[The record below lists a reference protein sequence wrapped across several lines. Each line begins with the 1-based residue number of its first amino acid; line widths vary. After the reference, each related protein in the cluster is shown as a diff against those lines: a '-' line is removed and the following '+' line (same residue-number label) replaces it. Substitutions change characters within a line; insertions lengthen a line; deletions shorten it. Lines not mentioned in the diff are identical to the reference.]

1 MKGSPGRHDRALQ
14 ITGGVELQG
23 DICVSGSKN
32 AALPEMAAAF
42 LTTEKVTLQN
52 VPRVS
57 DTALMAEILQLAGGH
72 SVGDGKVE
80 IDTRHA
86 SKSEVPDELGRRMR
100 ATIVL
105 LGALLARFGHARV
118 PRPGGDDI
126 GARRVEQHLRG
137 LRQMG
142 AHIEESQEEI
152 VARADRLR
160 GERIVFD
167 LPTVTGT
174 ENILL
179 AAVTAEGRTEIFNA
193 AREPHVQDLCRLL
206 VKMGAHIDGIG
217 TERLIVEGT
226 KKLRGAEHTVIAD
239 YLEAGT
245 YAIAVAAAGGDLR
258 IECTRP
264 EDLELLLL
272 QLEQAGAR
280 VEAGENWFRV
290 ARDPHT
296 ALRPT
301 DMSTWTFPGFPT
313 DLQAQYMAL
322 MTQADGETVISEYVH
337 ENRFQ
342 HVRELA
348 KMGAGITVEGRL
360 HAIVHGPA
368 RLRGT
373 ELAIPDIR
381 SGAAL
386 VIAALCADG
395 ESVLRNAW
403 SVRIFV
409 KGEGV
414 VLNEPSATTGAG
426 ADSTQIIHNLI
437 GKARGLPRLF
447 KPEVV
452 VSVRSSAT
460 SSQRRA
466 VTEAAIAAGARQVW
480 LIDEPLAAAMGA
492 GLAIGEHRACAICE
506 IGAGTTE
513 VAVISRSGIVAVQS
527 IAVGGRALDRAIAE
541 QLGIGEQEAE
551 ALKIA
556 IGSAIP
562 MAEPL
567 VTSVADLEV
576 SSNDIAGAV
585 ARPLASIAAAIGTVL
600 SETPVALAADVR
612 ERGIVLSGGG
622 AQLRGLT
629 EFLAH
634 STGVPVVVADD
645 PQTSVVRGAGLALEN
660 FEVLKRNQSSVR

>member
-1 MKGSPGRHDRALQ
+1 MKGSLGQRDGALR
-14 ITGGVELQG
+14 INGGAELQG

-32 AALPEMAAAF
+32 AALPEMAAAI
-42 LTTEKVTLQN
+42 LTTEKVTLKN

-57 DTALMAEILQLAGGH
+57 DTEVMAEILQLAGGQT
-72 SVGDGKVE
+72 VGDGKIE
-80 IDTRHA
+80 INTGRA
-86 SKSEVPDELGRRMR
+86 TKSDVPDELGRRMR

-137 LRQMG
+137 LRLMG
-142 AHIEESQEEI
+142 AHIDESQDEI
-152 VARADRLR
+152 VASADRLR

-206 VKMGAHIDGIG
+206 VKMGAHIEGIG
-217 TERLIVEGT
+217 TERLIVDGT
-226 KKLRGAEHTVIAD
+226 SKLRGAEHTVIAD

-245 YAIAVAAAGGDLR
+245 YAIAVAATGGDLR
-258 IECTRP
+258 IQCTRP

-272 QLEQAGAR
+272 KLEQTGAR
-280 VEAGENWFRV
+280 VEAGEDWFRV
-290 ARDPHT
+290 ARDPQA
-296 ALRPT
+296 ALKPT

-322 MTQADGETVISEYVH
+322 MTQAEGETVISEYVH

-348 KMGAGITVEGRL
+348 KMGAGISVEGRL

-386 VIAALCADG
+386 VIAAMCAEG

-403 SVRIFV
+403 HLERGYEDMEGKLASVGAQIKSV
-409 KGEGV
+409 SIDSE
-414 VLNEPSATTGAG
+414 TGAG
-426 ADSTQIIHNLI
+426 H
-437 GKARGLPRLF
+437 RLY
-447 KPEVV
+447 E
-452 VSVRSSAT
+452 
-460 SSQRRA
+460 
-466 VTEAAIAAGARQVW
+466 
-480 LIDEPLAAAMGA
+480 
-492 GLAIGEHRACAICE
+492 
-506 IGAGTTE
+506 
-513 VAVISRSGIVAVQS
+513 
-527 IAVGGRALDRAIAE
+527 
-541 QLGIGEQEAE
+541 
-551 ALKIA
+551 
-556 IGSAIP
+556 
-562 MAEPL
+562 
-567 VTSVADLEV
+567 
-576 SSNDIAGAV
+576 
-585 ARPLASIAAAIGTVL
+585 
-600 SETPVALAADVR
+600 
-612 ERGIVLSGGG
+612 
-622 AQLRGLT
+622 
-629 EFLAH
+629 
-634 STGVPVVVADD
+634 
-645 PQTSVVRGAGLALEN
+645 
-660 FEVLKRNQSSVR
+660 

>member
-193 AREPHVQDLCRLL
+193 AREPHVQDLCRVL

-272 QLEQAGAR
+272 KLEQAGAR

-403 SVRIFV
+403 HLERGYEDMEGKLASVGALIKSV
-409 KGEGV
+409 SIDSE
-414 VLNEPSATTGAG
+414 AGAG
-426 ADSTQIIHNLI
+426 H
-437 GKARGLPRLF
+437 RLY
-447 KPEVV
+447 E
-452 VSVRSSAT
+452 
-460 SSQRRA
+460 
-466 VTEAAIAAGARQVW
+466 
-480 LIDEPLAAAMGA
+480 
-492 GLAIGEHRACAICE
+492 
-506 IGAGTTE
+506 
-513 VAVISRSGIVAVQS
+513 
-527 IAVGGRALDRAIAE
+527 
-541 QLGIGEQEAE
+541 
-551 ALKIA
+551 
-556 IGSAIP
+556 
-562 MAEPL
+562 
-567 VTSVADLEV
+567 
-576 SSNDIAGAV
+576 
-585 ARPLASIAAAIGTVL
+585 
-600 SETPVALAADVR
+600 
-612 ERGIVLSGGG
+612 
-622 AQLRGLT
+622 
-629 EFLAH
+629 
-634 STGVPVVVADD
+634 
-645 PQTSVVRGAGLALEN
+645 
-660 FEVLKRNQSSVR
+660 

>member
-1 MKGSPGRHDRALQ
+1 M
-14 ITGGVELQG
+14 GGAQLQG

-32 AALPEMAAAF
+32 AALPEMAAAI

-57 DTALMAEILQLAGGH
+57 DTEVMAEILQLAGGQ
-72 SVGDGKVE
+72 SMGDGQVE
-80 IDTRHA
+80 INTGRA
-86 SKSEVPDELGRRMR
+86 TKSDVPDELGRRMR

-137 LRQMG
+137 LRLMG
-142 AHIEESQEEI
+142 AHIEESQDEI
-152 VARADRLR
+152 VARAERLR
-160 GERIVFD
+160 GARIVFD

-179 AAVTAEGRTEIFNA
+179 AACTADGRTEIFNA

-217 TERLIVEGT
+217 TERLIVDGT
-226 KKLRGAEHTVIAD
+226 SKLRGAEHTVIAD

-245 YAIAVAAAGGDLR
+245 YAIAVAAVGGDLR

-272 QLEQAGAR
+272 KLEQAGAR
-280 VEAGENWFRV
+280 VEAGEDWFRV
-290 ARDPHT
+290 ARDPQAT
-296 ALRPT
+296 IKPT

-322 MTQADGETVISEYVH
+322 MTQAEGETVISEYVH

-342 HVRELA
+342 HVRELT
-348 KMGAGITVEGRL
+348 KMGAGISVEGRL

-386 VIAALCADG
+386 VIAAMCAEG

-403 SVRIFV
+403 HLARGYEDMEGKLASVGAQINSV
-409 KGEGV
+409 TIDSE
-414 VLNEPSATTGAG
+414 AGAG
-426 ADSTQIIHNLI
+426 H
-437 GKARGLPRLF
+437 RLY
-447 KPEVV
+447 E
-452 VSVRSSAT
+452 
-460 SSQRRA
+460 
-466 VTEAAIAAGARQVW
+466 
-480 LIDEPLAAAMGA
+480 
-492 GLAIGEHRACAICE
+492 
-506 IGAGTTE
+506 
-513 VAVISRSGIVAVQS
+513 
-527 IAVGGRALDRAIAE
+527 
-541 QLGIGEQEAE
+541 
-551 ALKIA
+551 
-556 IGSAIP
+556 
-562 MAEPL
+562 
-567 VTSVADLEV
+567 
-576 SSNDIAGAV
+576 
-585 ARPLASIAAAIGTVL
+585 
-600 SETPVALAADVR
+600 
-612 ERGIVLSGGG
+612 
-622 AQLRGLT
+622 
-629 EFLAH
+629 
-634 STGVPVVVADD
+634 
-645 PQTSVVRGAGLALEN
+645 
-660 FEVLKRNQSSVR
+660 